1 MGQRVVEA
9 KTILRGRSWKDYLS
23 QKSHVHWKKYFQ
35 LESNLKITLCV
46 KVLKLPLEEE
56 PRGQRIQ
63 SSLMWEGT
71 LKTEKREKRR
81 LLRRREGAVSSA
93 EHVRHRHLGRGTD
106 KRGVKM
112 SP

>member
-1 MGQRVVEA
+1 MGQS

-23 QKSHVHWKKYFQ
+23 QKSCVHWKIYFQ

-63 SSLMWEGT
+63 SSLMQGGT
-71 LKTEKREKRR
+71 LNIE
-81 LLRRREGAVSSA
+81 RREQTFSKKT
-93 EHVRHRHLGRGTD
+93 GR
-106 KRGVKM
+106 RQ
-112 SP
+112 SPLQSM